1 MSAAFNHIPPAGCPA
16 NLDTLRTHQAGN
28 DSRAI
33 PAPATVGSHH
43 VRLRRRR
50 RMIPERRVSAGSTSV
65 FEPPQLWVTSYCAPS
80 FPWRCSDECAIDAPS
95 TGLDWR

>member
-28 DSRAI
+28 DSRPI
-33 PAPATVGSHH
+33 PAPAAVGPHS

-50 RMIPERRVSAGSTSV
+50 RMIAESSRFCGKYVRV
-65 FEPPQLWVTSYCAPS
+65 
-80 FPWRCSDECAIDAPS
+80 RPS
-95 TGLDWR
+95 TVVCALVLCAVFPLALFR